1 MGLGLTLLVLL
12 ALRLG
17 GDAYQGASEGLQFG
31 DGDFSFG
38 LGDGVGA
45 VMWAVSLYFCSPLQL
60 LLLFWGTFE
69 TSRPSDWLLR
79 QLGTAAGLDVDAID
93 YQVPLALQAAAVAL
107 FGATGVG
114 VAAAFQVFLG
124 DATWSVSTGL
134 GALLGAAMYEAGRPR
149 RLNVEEVKAKEALWQ
164 DFRRF
169 ADAQLQRRGR
179 CHETEILRALGRA
192 QPRYRGDRML
202 DGLTLRDLV
211 RNWHP
216 EAERT
221 SQGYYKGVSLLP
233 AGSSSAGS
241 GSSSGSVS
249 SAGSAPSEQPAVP
262 GAASSTDSVDQY

>member
-1 MGLGLTLLVLL
+1 MPPFQPCMCSQALLHTHTLTPCQPL
-12 ALRLG
+12 APPR
-17 GDAYQGASEGLQFG
+17 
-31 DGDFSFG
+31 
-38 LGDGVGA
+38 
-45 VMWAVSLYFCSPLQL
+45 PQL

-124 DATWSVSTGL
+124 DATWSVSTGEQAGAAALCLRGRRAGMPACSTRCRVGQERHFSAVLHAATPHASPSGPPGPGL

-149 RLNVEEVKAKEALWQ
+149 RLNVEEAKAKEALWQ

-202 DGLTLRDLV
+202 DGLTLR
-211 RNWHP
+211 
-216 EAERT
+216 
-221 SQGYYKGVSLLP
+221 
-233 AGSSSAGS
+233 
-241 GSSSGSVS
+241 
-249 SAGSAPSEQPAVP
+249 
-262 GAASSTDSVDQY
+262 